1 MGAGIQ
7 GGPKLP
13 WINGFIGLWRGFSL
27 SGTAY
32 ATPLGVD
39 QACTKM
45 TRLNFR
51 VNYAAPVKEHNRVVV
66 LMRLFAI
73 TALAIGTMVAA
84 HMLIDADVIDS
95 LRALTFRWR

>member
-7 GGPKLP
+7 GGPKPL
-13 WINGFIGLWRGFSL
+13 WTNGFTVLRPGFIL

-32 ATPLGVD
+32 AMSPGVD

-51 VNYAAPVKEHNRVVV
+51 LNYDAPVQQRDRVVV
-66 LMRLFAI
+66 MLKVFAI

-84 HMLIDADVIDS
+84 HMLIDADVIDH
-95 LRALTFRWR
+95 LRSIRW

>member
-1 MGAGIQ
+1 MTQQVCRFTDRFG
-7 GGPKLP
+7 
-13 WINGFIGLWRGFSL
+13 L

-51 VNYAAPVKEHNRVVV
+51 VNYAAPVKEHDRVVA

-95 LRALTFRWR
+95 LRALTFRWW